1 MEIEDRSPFKP
12 AYPGPSA
19 AARGALEKELRE
31 WGCYT
36 EFSKGRKKPE
46 LSLKILNLAMLM
58 IKAAKKAREFLQQA
72 AAGHELGCCWGR
84 ESGAQ
89 TAPPAKTR
97 R

>member
-36 EFSKGRKKPE
+36 EFSKGRKR
-46 LSLKILNLAMLM
+46 S
-58 IKAAKKAREFLQQA
+58 
-72 AAGHELGCCWGR
+72 
-84 ESGAQ
+84 
-89 TAPPAKTR
+89 
-97 R
+97 